1 MRPFLLAVPLIFI
14 IVGCASDDSSDPR
27 LYVALGDSLSEGV
40 GASNQSA
47 AFVPLV
53 HADLGE
59 EFELLNLGHS
69 GDTSAD
75 LADHDHLDQ
84 ATAEVERRNRDD
96 DPNNDVNLVTLEIG
110 GNDLLELT
118 TSPLLAIICLVLEEA
133 LSNSMCVNALEDTL
147 DRFAAN
153 LTTALARLQDA
164 DPDLTI
170 VVMTLYNPFSGG
182 IEAVDELAELALE
195 GQANTPFPEGLNDIV
210 RSEVEDRGLILVD
223 WYPLFDGKADDYIAD
238 DLVHPNDTGYD
249 LMAEA
254 VLEAVRR

>member
-1 MRPFLLAVPLIFI
+1 MRPFLLAVPLFFLIA
-14 IVGCASDDSSDPR
+14 GCASDGSSDPG

-40 GASNQSA
+40 GASSEST

-53 HADLGE
+53 HADLGD

-75 LADHDHLDQ
+75 LVDHDHLDQ
-84 ATAEVERRNRDD
+84 AIAEVEQRNRDD
-96 DPNNDVNLVTLEIG
+96 DADNDVKLVTLEIG

-118 TSPLLAIICLVLEEA
+118 TSPLLALICLVLDEA
-133 LSNSMCVNALEDTL
+133 LANSVCVNALEDTL

-153 LTTALARLQDA
+153 LPAALDRLQDA

-238 DLVHPNDTGYD
+238 DLVHPNDTGYG